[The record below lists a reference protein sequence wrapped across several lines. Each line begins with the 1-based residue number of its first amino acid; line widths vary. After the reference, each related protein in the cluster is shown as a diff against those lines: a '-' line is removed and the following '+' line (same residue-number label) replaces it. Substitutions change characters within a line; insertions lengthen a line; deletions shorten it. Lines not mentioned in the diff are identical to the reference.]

1 MAYQV
6 LARKYRPQLFSD
18 VVGQDHVT
26 RTLLN
31 ALAQGRIAHGYIFSG
46 HRGIGK
52 TTIARILAAALN
64 CTSVVGSPER
74 PTEEPCQVCV
84 NCREISSAS
93 RQESSIFEEAHSFDV
108 EEIDAATN
116 RGIDDARLL
125 TSKIQTRPTN
135 KSKYKIII
143 LDEAHQITDAA
154 WNALLKTLEEPPEWA
169 VFMFATTQ
177 PEDIPQTIRSR
188 CQHFSFH
195 AVKLDDIIAQLRM
208 ISVKENITIDDAT
221 LSLLAEAGDGSM
233 RDALS
238 IMDQAIA
245 SAPLAPAAPGEP
257 AGRPVLE
264 VSQVRELMGSVSN
277 VVYEQLLEA
286 VHANNSAD
294 VLSTINRLLDAG
306 NGAPQ
311 LARQF
316 VRYLRNTIVAKI
328 TNLSPEADATGV
340 AADLLQISPEER
352 NRAARSASL
361 FTEEELSRFLIIM
374 LRTFD
379 ELGYRQEQ
387 RFHLE
392 LGLLKL
398 VHVQRLIPIE
408 DLLRQLGAPATTKT
422 NTTPTAP
429 RSTPPPSAPPVRTTA
444 PTPPTTTSSSP
455 SATPVSPNPVI
466 STTPLASSTTTPVSL
481 TTTPAS
487 PTTNPISSTTT
498 PGAPG
503 PDSRTRESSTTA
515 TGSTSTPSYFSKSP
529 FDSDNT
535 RKTPTTSA
543 TSAIASTEGSLALAD
558 RPAPPPESI
567 TPQQNTRPHLV
578 VTPPEVT
585 PTPTPQPQAAI
596 HTTPIHTPD
605 LTAEPITAPADALG
619 YDLPALQ
626 HAFATA
632 LAKTHESASHQI
644 EDAEFSIKDGTLEIQ
659 TTVSIKMIPI
669 LFNAAADRTLK
680 AVLRDQNL
688 GTLKF
693 KLLPGTAAA
702 ASAATPKSNR
712 PAAAGSAADLA
723 SKHPRVQ
730 QAQEIFSAAIIKVDD
745 LRGK

>member
-64 CTSVVGSPER
+64 CTSIVGSEAR

-245 SAPLAPAAPGEP
+245 SAPLVD
-257 AGRPVLE
+257 GRPVLE
-264 VSQVRELMGSVSN
+264 VNQVRELMGSVSN

-316 VRYLRNTIVAKI
+316 VRYLRNTIVARI

-361 FTEEELSRFLIIM
+361 FTEEELSRFLSIM

-408 DLLRQLGAPATTKT
+408 DLLSQLGAPATTKT

-429 RSTPPPSAPPVRTTA
+429 RSTPPPSAPAVRTTT
-444 PTPPTTTSSSP
+444 PTTPTTTSASSP
-455 SATPVSPNPVI
+455 TAPVS
-466 STTPLASSTTTPVSL
+466 
-481 TTTPAS
+481 S
-487 PTTNPISSTTT
+487 PTIQASTTTT

-503 PDSRTRESSTTA
+503 PDSRTRESGTAATT
-515 TGSTSTPSYFSKSP
+515 STSTPSYFDRSP
-529 FDSDNT
+529 FESDNPH
-535 RKTPTTSA
+535 KIPTASA
-543 TSAIASTEGSLALAD
+543 TSAIATTAGSLALAD
-558 RPAPPPESI
+558 RPAPAPQPESI
-567 TPQQNTRPHLV
+567 TPQQNGRPHLV
-578 VTPPEVT
+578 VTPPEIAPT
-585 PTPTPQPQAAI
+585 PIAPTPQPQAAI
-596 HTTPIHTPD
+596 HTTPIHTPE
-605 LTAEPITAPADALG
+605 LIAEPITAPADALG

-702 ASAATPKSNR
+702 ASAAAPKSNR

-723 SKHPRVQ
+723 SKHPMVQ